1 MGRNLF
7 KSLLLFA
14 TGLFAVS
21 CLIDNDMSYPSTE
34 AVILSMQV
42 EGQKS
47 ITINAEA
54 HTVEIVLDESADRER
69 LRLLSMQLNEGAE
82 VDGQM
87 PEFLDLSKPLEL
99 TLRI

>member
-47 ITINAEA
+47 ITINAVKKLLRVGIA
-54 HTVEIVLDESADRER
+54 RRIQSSIVTFAVIWLMKAR
-69 LRLLSMQLNEGAE
+69 LFYIRTIT
-82 VDGQM
+82 
-87 PEFLDLSKPLEL
+87 F
-99 TLRI
+99 T